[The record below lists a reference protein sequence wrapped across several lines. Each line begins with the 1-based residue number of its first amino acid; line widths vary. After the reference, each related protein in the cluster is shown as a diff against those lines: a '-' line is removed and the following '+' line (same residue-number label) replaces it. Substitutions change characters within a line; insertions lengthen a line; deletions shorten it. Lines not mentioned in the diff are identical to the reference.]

1 MREYN
6 TRSGIMDAN
15 VSLELTFP
23 KVYGAVLQHLQEAFP
38 HLRYFYFERTL
49 RCEAISMTYALIEF
63 EVVDFRKEWEHY
75 NEHFIQC
82 FIQNFAVFNTVM
94 NGYTPAKEIEPHI
107 ILNISA

>member
-1 MREYN
+1 
-6 TRSGIMDAN
+6 MDVSA
-15 VSLELTFP
+15 SLELIYP
-23 KVYGAVLQHLQEAFP
+23 KVFWAIKRHLQEEFP
-38 HLRYFYFERTL
+38 HLRYPFFERTL
-49 RCEAISMTYALIEF
+49 KCEAVSMTYTLIEF